1 MGEVQ
6 FWLPEG
12 TIVGDRYEIMDVLGV
27 GGYGITY
34 RGRDIRLE
42 RLVAVKEYYPSFWA
56 TRYAHRDLNV
66 HCMRE
71 YEEDYQKGITRFL
84 DEAKTLV
91 SLSNVSEVVNVND
104 FFKENE
110 TAYLVMEYLD
120 GQNLKQM
127 AGGFGGR
134 IPPEIL
140 IPVLEP
146 LVKALGKIHEKGMI
160 HRDISPDNIMMLED
174 GTVRL
179 IDFGNARDT
188 SDNKSMTMAMK
199 QGFAPPEQYRSK
211 GQGTYTDV
219 YGLCATMY
227 YCMTG
232 KLPPQAMERLM
243 GAPFPTPTE
252 LGINISPIW
261 ESAVI
266 DGLELYVQKRIQNM
280 EELWQ
285 RLYGDHVSE
294 PIYSGVLLSQ
304 AENLI
309 QSEVVEPQVYEK
321 TQPTEKYTEDLS
333 KKDSADNLEKALQS
347 GFDRIRD
354 ICVQIYRKIKEK

>member
-12 TIVGDRYEIMDVLGV
+12 TIVGNRYEIVDVLGI

-34 RGRDIRLE
+34 RGVDNRLD
-42 RLVAVKEYYPSFWA
+42 RVIAVKEYYPGFWA
-56 TRYAHRDLNV
+56 TRYADRDIRV
-66 HCMRE
+66 HCMSE
-71 YEEDYQKGITRFL
+71 YTENYQKGIQRFL
-84 DEAKTLV
+84 EEAKTLV
-91 SLSNVSEVVNVND
+91 SLSNVPEVVSVTD
-104 FFKENE
+104 FFEENE
-110 TAYLVMEYLD
+110 TAYLVMEFLD

-127 AGGFGGR
+127 AKGFGGH
-134 IPPEIL
+134 IPPDVL

-146 LVKALGKIHEKGMI
+146 LVKALGKIHETGLI

-179 IDFGNARDT
+179 IDFGNARDA
-188 SDNKSMTMAMK
+188 SDGKSMTLAMK

-211 GQGTYTDV
+211 GQGTFTDV

-243 GAPFPTPTE
+243 GAPFPTLTE
-252 LGINISPIW
+252 LGITISKDW
-261 ESAVI
+261 ENAII

-285 RLYGDHVSE
+285 RLYGGEQSA
-294 PIYSGVLLSQ
+294 PIYSEVFTTPDFQEDYAKTMPSE
-304 AENLI
+304 AIVDNASSENF
-309 QSEVVEPQVYEK
+309 
-321 TQPTEKYTEDLS
+321 
-333 KKDSADNLEKALQS
+333 EKALQS
-347 GFDRIRD
+347 GLDKIRD

>member
-34 RGRDIRLE
+34 RGRDTRLD

-134 IPPEIL
+134 IPPEVL

-146 LVKALGKIHEKGMI
+146 LVKALGEIHEKGMI

-188 SDNKSMTMAMK
+188 SNGKSMTMAMK

-232 KLPPQAMERLM
+232 KLPPQAMERLT

-252 LGINISPIW
+252 LGINISPVW

-285 RLYGDHVSE
+285 RLYGDSISE
-294 PIYSGVLLSQ
+294 PLYSEVLLSQ
-304 AENLI
+304 AEQPSL
-309 QSEVVEPQVYEK
+309 SEVSEQQVYEK
-321 TQPTEKYTEDLS
+321 TQPTESFTKDFS
-333 KKDSADNLEKALQS
+333 KSDSADNLEKALQS
-347 GFDRIRD
+347 GFDRIRN